1 MRTAMLDTA
10 LGSALALALAAGGA
24 VGAAQA
30 PVTERPKI
38 EGAWTLNRDI
48 GDRPG
53 RSAGMP
59 DDQGGGHR
67 HGGYGGGGGGGYGGG
82 MGGMRGGGMGG
93 GGQMSDEQRAEMQ
106 RRRNLARE
114 LLTPPTRLNISVDGE
129 IVSFTDADGR
139 VKKYK
144 VDGKKEKHQ
153 FDNGTV
159 ETKSKWAEGALT
171 IETSMD
177 GGMKFTQSYSL
188 VSDHRELMVQTKME
202 GGMSRDD
209 DERKPITHYYDDA
222 VEASAPAQ

>member
-1 MRTAMLDTA
+1 VFEEAVMRTAMLDTA
-10 LGSALALALAAGGA
+10 LGSALALTLAAGGA
-24 VGAAQA
+24 VAAAQA
-30 PVTERPKI
+30 PATERPKI

-59 DDQGGGHR
+59 DDQGGGGHR
-67 HGGYGGGGGGGYGGG
+67 RGGYGGGGGGGYGGG

-114 LLTPPTRLNISVDGE
+114 LLTPPTRLNITVDGD
-129 IVSFTDADGR
+129 IVTFTDADGR

-144 VDGKKEKHQ
+144 TDGKKEKHQ

-159 ETKSKWAEGALT
+159 DTKSKWEKEQLT
-171 IETSMD
+171 IETSTS
-177 GGMKFTQSYSL
+177 GGMKLVETYSVNDRHQL
-188 VSDHRELMVQTKME
+188 VVEARFD
-202 GGMSRDD
+202 GGRGGD
-209 DERKPITHYYDDA
+209 RPPIVHVYDDA
-222 VEASAPAQ
+222 SIPQ